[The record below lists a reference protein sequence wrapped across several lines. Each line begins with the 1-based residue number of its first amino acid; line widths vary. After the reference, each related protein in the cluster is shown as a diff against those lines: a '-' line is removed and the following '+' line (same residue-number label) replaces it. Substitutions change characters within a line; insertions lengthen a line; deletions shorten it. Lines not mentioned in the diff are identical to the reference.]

1 MPYFCAK
8 EKNMPQELIQ
18 TAREE
23 QQQQLRAMQVAMSQ
37 MVEMPIMDL
46 CERVRDEM
54 EANEALE
61 PSGGD
66 AGEDGADAY
75 GDEKTTSDE
84 GEADSEYPDDYS
96 LEPST
101 QSDAEADYLTPDD
114 VPDYLLRQN
123 NGAEEREVQ
132 IAGSGNSYDDLC
144 RQIGEHDLSERE
156 EDILRYLIGS
166 LDDDGYLHKDL
177 PTLVDEMCIYQNLDT
192 TEAET
197 EHLLR
202 LLQTFEPR
210 GIGARNLQE
219 CLRLQ
224 LEDPD
229 LRSESK
235 ALALQIVS
243 RAFSDFT
250 KHNVEALARRFKVS
264 EDEARAAL
272 ALLLRLNPKPGSALN
287 DTAGVAAPTV
297 VPDFYVEAD
306 ESGITVRLNHGD
318 LPELRI
324 SRAYRDTLREY
335 SGRSAQLSAQQKDAY
350 VYARKKVADA
360 QMFIELVRRRQH
372 TLLSVMRAI
381 TEIQRNFFID
391 DDDEQQLIPMK
402 LQDVAER
409 AGVDIST
416 VSRVKTS
423 KYVET
428 RYGTYPLD
436 FFFSTHFTAGNG
448 EELSQRHAMTALR
461 EVISEEDKQH
471 QLSDQAIT
479 ERMKEKG
486 FPISRRTVAKYRDLM
501 GIPKSGLRK

>member
-1 MPYFCAK
+1 
-8 EKNMPQELIQ
+8 MPQELIQ

-37 MVEMPIMDL
+37 LVEMPLMDL

-54 EANEALE
+54 EENEALE
-61 PSGGD
+61 PAGGD
-66 AGEDGADAY
+66 EADSSDAYGEEKAATEEDGAD
-75 GDEKTTSDE
+75 T
-84 GEADSEYPDDYS
+84 EYADDYTP
-96 LEPST
+96 EPAT
-101 QSDAEADYLTPDD
+101 QSDAEADYLSPDD
-114 VPDYLLRQN
+114 VPDYLLRQD

-132 IAGSGNSYDDLC
+132 IAGSGNSYDDLY
-144 RQIGEHDLSERE
+144 RQIGEHELSERE
-156 EDILRYLIGS
+156 EEILRYLIGS

-192 TEAET
+192 TEGET
-197 EHLLR
+197 ERLLH

-210 GIGARNLQE
+210 GIGARNLRE

-235 ALALQIVS
+235 ALARQIVD
-243 RAFSDFT
+243 RAFHEFT
-250 KHNVEALARRFKVS
+250 KHDVEALARRFKVT
-264 EDEARAAL
+264 EAEAADAL

-306 ESGITVRLNHGD
+306 QDGIRVRLNHGD
-318 LPELRI
+318 MPELRI
-324 SRAYRDTLREY
+324 SRAYRDTVREY
-335 SGRSAQLSAQQKDAY
+335 SGRGASLTGPQKDAY

-360 QMFIELVRRRQH
+360 QMFIELIRRRQH

-381 TEIQRNFFID
+381 ADVQRDFFLG
-391 DDDEQQLIPMK
+391 DDDEQLLVPMK
-402 LQDVAER
+402 LQDVADR

-428 RYGTYPLD
+428 RYGTYPLEY
-436 FFFSTHFTAGNG
+436 FFSTQFTAGNG
-448 EELSQRHAMTALR
+448 TELSQRHAMAALR
-461 EVISEEDKQH
+461 DVVSEEDKRH
-471 QLSDQAIT
+471 QLSDQAIA